1 MTQTYDL
8 QKMDRHLAK
17 RVSKMDGAQ
26 QRVAF
31 LSDLFGP
38 RHARRQ
44 YMELLERH
52 PDLFVDTQPQSC

>member
-1 MTQTYDL
+1 MKQPDAL
-8 QKMDRHLAK
+8 QKMDRQLAK

-38 RHARRQ
+38 RCARRQ
-44 YMELLERH
+44 YMELIERH
-52 PDLFVDTQPQSC
+52 PDLFG